1 MSDVLRLLAA
11 EITKDIGTPYRDYD
25 AIDLALRTGKAPVI
39 FQKPYD
45 MKRPAAAGR
54 ERGRAGR
61 VDDEGVDRGAA
72 QPAEHHPRGRW
83 RLPVPK
89 AVKAA
94 FPKHRIHEVKEPMFA
109 NVRGFSWPGRTTRA
123 A

>member
-45 MKRPAAAGR
+45 MKRLLPLAESVAEQAVSTMKPVDRDARTACRTSSSSAAARSSSGR
-54 ERGRAGR
+54 
-61 VDDEGVDRGAA
+61 
-72 QPAEHHPRGRW
+72 P
-83 RLPVPK
+83 
-89 AVKAA
+89 
-94 FPKHRIHEVKEPMFA
+94 
-109 NVRGFSWPGRTTRA
+109 
-123 A
+123 